1 MYESELFFCF
11 LFFANFS
18 FRRLFRDAL
27 HTCLKLMKL
36 KMTEQKNTE
45 QSNSKNSIGQQ
56 NTVSFDSLG
65 LPTNLLTA
73 VTAIGFTSATDIQA
87 QTIPPLLAGKDVLGE
102 AQTGTGKTAAFGL
115 PALAKID
122 TSIRKPQLMVLAPTR
137 ELAMQVAEAIE
148 SFGKN
153 MKGLTVATL
162 YGGQSYGP
170 QFQQLERGAQVV
182 VGTPGRL
189 MDHLRRKS
197 LKLADLKVCVL
208 DEADEMLN
216 MGFLEDIQWIL
227 DHLPETTQMCLFSA
241 TMPPAIRKIANRF
254 LKDPEHIKIAA
265 VKKAKANITQYAWK
279 VSGITKMTALERI
292 AEIVDYDAMIIFVRT
307 RNDTVDVAEKL
318 ERAGYPALALNGDM
332 NQAQRERCIDQMK
345 SGKSSILV
353 ATDVV
358 ARGLDIPRISLVI
371 NYDLPGDNEAYVHR
385 IGRTGRAGREGTSIA
400 FVRPREMYSL
410 RHYERLTS
418 GKVNMY
424 ELPNIQELGKKRIER
439 ARDEI
444 ANIVET
450 KELTNMREIVEAMAS
465 ESELSMMDLAAALLY
480 QKQLKQPLQPKED
493 PKPRRDA
500 REKDSRGDRNG
511 RDRNDRGRDS
521 RRDSRSENR
530 ADNRGERNSNRGS
543 RDDRPRKAK
552 VNRNDVDWQ
561 TYRLEVGKEHGARP
575 GDIVGAIANE
585 ISLDSSYIGAIN
597 LHDKHSFVQLPKG
610 IPTDLF
616 NQLKAVRVR
625 RQPLAI
631 SASEEQV
638 ERQAPRRH
646 SERSQRHN

>member
-1 MYESELFFCF
+1 
-11 LFFANFS
+11 
-18 FRRLFRDAL
+18 
-27 HTCLKLMKL
+27 
-36 KMTEQKNTE
+36 MTEQNNTFSKAPSNTSINTSSKTEKN
-45 QSNSKNSIGQQ
+45 NSVNDAV
-56 NTVSFDSLG
+56 NFDTLG
-65 LPTNLLTA
+65 LPENLLSAITS
-73 VTAIGFTSATDIQA
+73 IGFTSATDIQA
-87 QTIPPLLAGKDVLGE
+87 QTIPPLLANKDVLGE

-122 TSIRKPQLMVLAPTR
+122 TSIKKPQLMVLAPTR

-153 MKGLTVATL
+153 MKGLRVATL

-227 DHLPETTQMCLFSA
+227 DHLPKTTQMCLFSA

-318 ERAGYPALALNGDM
+318 ERAGYPALALNGDL

-371 NYDLPGDNEAYVHR
+371 NYDLPGDHEAYVHR
-385 IGRTGRAGREGTSIA
+385 IGRTGRAGREGMSIA
-400 FVRPREMYSL
+400 FVRPREMYSI

-418 GKVNMY
+418 GTVNMY

-439 ARDEI
+439 ARNEI
-444 ANIVET
+444 ASIVEA
-450 KELTNMREIVEAMAS
+450 KDLASMREIVEAMAS
-465 ESELSMMDLAAALLY
+465 DSEMSMVDLAAALLF
-480 QKQLKQPLQPKED
+480 QKQLKQPFQPKED
-493 PKPRRDA
+493 PKPRRDS
-500 REKDSRGDRNG
+500 RESNSRDRNS

-521 RRDSRSENR
+521 RRDT
-530 ADNRGERNSNRGS
+530 RGDKGGQRGS
-543 RDDRPRKAK
+543 REDRPRKEK
-552 VNRNDVDWQ
+552 VNRTDVDWQ

-610 IPTDLF
+610 IPADLF
-616 NQLKAVRVR
+616 KQLKGVRVR

-631 SASEEQV
+631 TASEEQMAKK
-638 ERQAPRRH
+638 EPRRRN
-646 SERSQRHN
+646 ERSQRNN

>member
-1 MYESELFFCF
+1 LRRRNLFMTDQKTETVTEPVA
-11 LFFANFS
+11 FA
-18 FRRLFRDAL
+18 
-27 HTCLKLMKL
+27 
-36 KMTEQKNTE
+36 
-45 QSNSKNSIGQQ
+45 
-56 NTVSFDSLG
+56 SLG
-65 LPTNLLTA
+65 LPENLLSA
-73 VTAIGFTSATDIQA
+73 VLSIGFNAATDIQA
-87 QTIPPLLAGKDVLGE
+87 LTIPPLLEGKDVLGE

-122 TSIRKPQLMVLAPTR
+122 TSIKKPQLMVLAPTR

-148 SFGKN
+148 SFGKD
-153 MKGLTVATL
+153 MKGLRVATL

-197 LKLADLKVCVL
+197 LKLDNLRVCVL

-227 DHLPETTQMCLFSA
+227 DHLPKTTQMCLFSA

-254 LKDPEHIKIAA
+254 LKDPEHIKVAA

-292 AEIVDYDAMIIFVRT
+292 AEVVDYDAMIIFVRT
-307 RNDTVDVAEKL
+307 RNDTVDIAEKL
-318 ERAGYPALALNGDM
+318 ERAGYPALALNGDL

-385 IGRTGRAGREGTSIA
+385 IGRTGRAGREGMSIA
-400 FVRPREMYSL
+400 FVRPREMYSI

-418 GKVNMY
+418 GTVLNY
-424 ELPNIQELGKKRIER
+424 DLPNIQDIGKIRIER
-439 ARDEI
+439 TRVEVAK
-444 ANIVET
+444 IVAD
-450 KELTNMREIVEAMAS
+450 KDISSMREIVEAMAT
-465 ESELSMMDLAAALLY
+465 ESEVSMIDLAAALLF
-480 QKQLKQPLQPKED
+480 QKQMKQPLQPKED

-500 REKDSRGDRNG
+500 RERNDRNDRNDRNSRGNDRNSRG
-511 RDRNDRGRDS
+511 NDRNSRGNDRNDRGTR
-521 RRDSRSENR
+521 E
-530 ADNRGERNSNRGS
+530 E
-543 RDDRPRKAK
+543 RPRKAK
-552 VNRNDVDWQ
+552 VNRSDVDWQ

-616 NQLKAVRVR
+616 NQLKGVRVR
-625 RQPLAI
+625 RQPLSITTSDEAVV
-631 SASEEQV
+631 SQQRTSRRTEK
-638 ERQAPRRH
+638 APR
-646 SERSQRHN
+646 HN

>member
-1 MYESELFFCF
+1 
-11 LFFANFS
+11 
-18 FRRLFRDAL
+18 
-27 HTCLKLMKL
+27 
-36 KMTEQKNTE
+36 
-45 QSNSKNSIGQQ
+45 
-56 NTVSFDSLG
+56 
-65 LPTNLLTA
+65 
-73 VTAIGFTSATDIQA
+73 
-87 QTIPPLLAGKDVLGE
+87 
-102 AQTGTGKTAAFGL
+102 
-115 PALAKID
+115 
-122 TSIRKPQLMVLAPTR
+122 
-137 ELAMQVAEAIE
+137 
-148 SFGKN
+148 
-153 MKGLTVATL
+153 
-162 YGGQSYGP
+162 
-170 QFQQLERGAQVV
+170 
-182 VGTPGRL
+182 

-197 LKLADLKVCVL
+197 LKLADLRVCVL

-227 DHLPETTQMCLFSA
+227 DHLPKTTQMCLFSA

-265 VKKAKANITQYAWK
+265 VKQAKANITQYAWK
-279 VSGITKMTALERI
+279 VGGITKMTALERI

-318 ERAGYPALALNGDM
+318 ERAGYPALALNGDL

-385 IGRTGRAGREGTSIA
+385 IGRTGRAGREGMSIA
-400 FVRPREMYSL
+400 FVRPREMYSI

-418 GKVNMY
+418 GTVNMY
-424 ELPNIQELGKKRIER
+424 ELPNIEELGKKRIER

-444 ANIVET
+444 AGIVAA
-450 KELTNMREIVEAMAS
+450 KDLTSMREIIEAMAS
-465 ESELSMMDLAAALLY
+465 ESELSMVDLAAALLF

-493 PKPRRDA
+493 PKPRRDS
-500 REKDSRGDRNG
+500 RERDSRERNG

-521 RRDSRSENR
+521 RRDSR
-530 ADNRGERNSNRGS
+530 ADSRGDRNGQRGS
-543 RDDRPRKAK
+543 RDDKPRKAK

-597 LHDKHSFVQLPKG
+597 LHEKHSFVQLPKG
-610 IPTDLF
+610 IPADLF
-616 NQLKAVRVR
+616 KQLKGVRVR

-631 SASEEQV
+631 TASDEQV
-638 ERQAPRRH
+638 ASQRPRR
-646 SERSQRHN
+646 SERPARNN

>member
-1 MYESELFFCF
+1 MTTS
-11 LFFANFS
+11 N
-18 FRRLFRDAL
+18 DAP
-27 HTCLKLMKL
+27 
-36 KMTEQKNTE
+36 
-45 QSNSKNSIGQQ
+45 
-56 NTVSFDSLG
+56 VSFDSLG
-65 LPTNLLTA
+65 LPETLLSA
-73 VTAIGFTSATDIQA
+73 LKSIGFENSTDIQA
-87 QTIPPLLAGKDVLGE
+87 KTIPPLLAGKDVLGE

-122 TSIRKPQLMVLAPTR
+122 VSLKKPQLMVLAPTR

-153 MKGLTVATL
+153 MKGLRVATL
-162 YGGQSYGP
+162 YGGQSYQP

-197 LKLADLKVCVL
+197 LKLGSLSFCVL

-227 DHLPETTQMCLFSA
+227 DHLPETTQMALFSA

-265 VKKAKANITQYAWK
+265 VKQAKANISQFAWK
-279 VSGITKMTALERI
+279 VSGIRKITALERI
-292 AEIVDYDAMIIFVRT
+292 AEIVDYDAMIVFVRT
-307 RNDTVDVAEKL
+307 RSDTVEVAEQL

-332 NQAQRERCIDQMK
+332 NQAQRERCIEQMK

-358 ARGLDIPRISLVI
+358 ARGLDIPRISLVV

-385 IGRTGRAGREGTSIA
+385 IGRTGRAGREGMSIA

-418 GKVNMY
+418 GVINTY
-424 ELPNIQELGKKRIER
+424 ELPNIEEIGKKRIER
-439 ARDEI
+439 TR
-444 ANIVET
+444 VEMAT
-450 KELTNMREIVEAMAS
+450 VVADKDLANMREIVEAMAN
-465 ESELSMMDLAAALLY
+465 ESELSMTDLAAALLF
-480 QKQLKQPLQPKED
+480 QKQLNQPLQPKED
-493 PKPRRDA
+493 PKPRRET
-500 REKDSRGDRNG
+500 RERSDSRSDRGDRGG
-511 RDRNDRGRDS
+511 RNESRGGRNESRGGRNE
-521 RRDSRSENR
+521 RGAERG
-530 ADNRGERNSNRGS
+530 GERA
-543 RDDRPRKAK
+543 PRKVK
-552 VNRNDVDWQ
+552 VNRTDVDWQ

-597 LHDKHSFVQLPKG
+597 LHDKHTYVQLPKG
-610 IPTDLF
+610 MPDKSF
-616 NQLKAVRVR
+616 EQLKRVKIR
-625 RQPLAI
+625 RQSLEI
-631 SASEEQV
+631 TVSDVKTV
-638 ERQAPRRH
+638 ESTPTSDRPRKNQ
-646 SERSQRHN
+646 ERSNRPS

>member
-1 MYESELFFCF
+1 
-11 LFFANFS
+11 
-18 FRRLFRDAL
+18 
-27 HTCLKLMKL
+27 
-36 KMTEQKNTE
+36 MTEQINT
-45 QSNSKNSIGQQ
+45 QSDDAVG
-56 NTVSFDSLG
+56 FDSLG
-65 LPTNLLTA
+65 LPENLLSA
-73 VTAIGFTSATDIQA
+73 VTSIGFSSATAIQA
-87 QTIPPLLAGKDVLGE
+87 QTIPHLLAGKDVLGE

-122 TSIRKPQLMVLAPTR
+122 TSVKKPQLMVLAPTR

-148 SFGKN
+148 AFGKN
-153 MKGLTVATL
+153 MKGLRVATL

-197 LKLADLKVCVL
+197 LKLDDLKVCVL

-227 DHLPETTQMCLFSA
+227 DHLPESTQMCLFSA

-254 LKDPEHIKIAA
+254 LKDPEHVKIAA
-265 VKKAKANITQYAWK
+265 VKKAKANISQFAWK

-332 NQAQRERCIDQMK
+332 NQAQRERCIEQMK

-385 IGRTGRAGREGTSIA
+385 IGRTGRAGREGTSIS

-418 GKVNMY
+418 GKVEMY
-424 ELPNIQELGKKRIER
+424 ELPNIQEIGKKRIER
-439 ARDEI
+439 ARVEI
-444 ANIVET
+444 ASIAAE
-450 KELTNMREIVEAMAS
+450 KDLANMREIVEAMAS
-465 ESELSMMDLAAALLY
+465 ESELSMVDLAAALLF

-500 REKDSRGDRNG
+500 RERNG
-511 RDRNDRGRDS
+511 RDRNDRGRDDRGRDG
-521 RRDSRSENR
+521 RRD
-530 ADNRGERNSNRGS
+530 ARGERSGQRGS
-543 RDDRPRKAK
+543 REERPRKAK
-552 VNRNDVDWQ
+552 VNRTDVDWQ

-610 IPTDLF
+610 IPADLF
-616 NQLKAVRVR
+616 KQLKGVRVR

-631 SASEEQV
+631 SASNEKVVSQ
-638 ERQAPRRH
+638 QQQKPRRRN
-646 SERSQRHN
+646 ERSARHN

>member
-1 MYESELFFCF
+1 MTTS
-11 LFFANFS
+11 N
-18 FRRLFRDAL
+18 DAP
-27 HTCLKLMKL
+27 
-36 KMTEQKNTE
+36 
-45 QSNSKNSIGQQ
+45 
-56 NTVSFDSLG
+56 VSFDSLG
-65 LPTNLLTA
+65 LPETLLSA
-73 VTAIGFTSATDIQA
+73 VKSIGFENSTDIQA
-87 QTIPPLLAGKDVLGE
+87 KTIPPLLAGKDVLGE

-122 TSIRKPQLMVLAPTR
+122 LSLKKPQLMVLAPTR

-153 MKGLTVATL
+153 MKGLLVATL
-162 YGGQSYGP
+162 YGGQSYQP

-197 LKLADLKVCVL
+197 LKLGNLSFCVL

-227 DHLPETTQMCLFSA
+227 DHLPETTQMALFSA

-265 VKKAKANITQYAWK
+265 VKQSKANISQFAWK
-279 VSGITKMTALERI
+279 VSGIRKITALERI
-292 AEIVDYDAMIIFVRT
+292 AEIVDYDAMIVFVRT
-307 RNDTVDVAEKL
+307 RSDTVEVAEQL

-332 NQAQRERCIDQMK
+332 NQAQRERCIEQMK

-358 ARGLDIPRISLVI
+358 ARGLDIPRISLVV

-385 IGRTGRAGREGTSIA
+385 IGRTGRAGREGMSIA

-418 GKVNMY
+418 GVINTY
-424 ELPNIQELGKKRIER
+424 ELPNIEEIGKKRIER
-439 ARDEI
+439 TRVEMAQ
-444 ANIVET
+444 IVAD
-450 KELTNMREIVEAMAS
+450 KDLANMREIVEAMAN
-465 ESELSMMDLAAALLY
+465 ESELSMTDLAAALLF
-480 QKQLKQPLQPKED
+480 QKQLNQPLQPKED
-493 PKPRRDA
+493 PKPRRET
-500 REKDSRGDRNG
+500 RERSDSRSDRGDRGGRNDSRGGRNESRG
-511 RDRNDRGRDS
+511 GKERGADRG
-521 RRDSRSENR
+521 
-530 ADNRGERNSNRGS
+530 GERA
-543 RDDRPRKAK
+543 PRKVK
-552 VNRNDVDWQ
+552 VNRTDVDWQ

-597 LHDKHSFVQLPKG
+597 LHDKHTYVQLPKG
-610 IPTDLF
+610 MPDKSF
-616 NQLKAVRVR
+616 DQLKRVKIR
-625 RQPLAI
+625 RQSLEI
-631 SASEEQV
+631 TVSDVKTV
-638 ERQAPRRH
+638 ESTPTGDRPRKTQ
-646 SERSQRHN
+646 ERSNRPS

>member
-1 MYESELFFCF
+1 
-11 LFFANFS
+11 
-18 FRRLFRDAL
+18 
-27 HTCLKLMKL
+27 
-36 KMTEQKNTE
+36 MTEQTNT
-45 QSNSKNSIGQQ
+45 NTDQ
-56 NTVSFDSLG
+56 NTTEPQNDAILFETLG
-65 LPTNLLTA
+65 LPENLLSA
-73 VTAIGFTSATDIQA
+73 VTSIGFSAATSIQA
-87 QTIPPLLAGKDVLGE
+87 RTIPLLLSGKDVLGE

-122 TSIRKPQLMVLAPTR
+122 TAVKKPQLMVLAPTR

-153 MKGLTVATL
+153 MKGLRVATL

-197 LKLADLKVCVL
+197 LKLDDLRVCVL

-227 DHLPETTQMCLFSA
+227 DHLPKTTQMCLFSA
-241 TMPPAIRKIANRF
+241 TMPAAIRKIANRF
-254 LKDPEHIKIAA
+254 LKDPEHVKIAA

-279 VSGITKMTALERI
+279 VGGITKMTALERI

-332 NQAQRERCIDQMK
+332 NQAQRERSIEQMK

-385 IGRTGRAGREGTSIA
+385 IGRTGRAGREGMSIA

-418 GKVNMY
+418 GTVNMY
-424 ELPNIQELGKKRIER
+424 ELPNIQELGKKRVER

-444 ANIVET
+444 ASIVGGKDLATMRTIIET
-450 KELTNMREIVEAMAS
+450 MAA
-465 ESELSMMDLAAALLY
+465 ESELSMLDLAAALLY
-480 QKQLKQPLQPKED
+480 QKQLKQPLEPKED
-493 PKPRRDA
+493 PKPRRDT
-500 REKDSRGDRNG
+500 RERSSNG
-511 RDRNDRGRDS
+511 RDRNERNDRGDRGRDS
-521 RRDSRSENR
+521 RRDSR
-530 ADNRGERNSNRGS
+530 ADSRGERGDRNSQRGS
-543 RDDRPRKAK
+543 RDDKPRKAK

-597 LHDKHSFVQLPKG
+597 LHEKHSFVQLPKG
-610 IPTDLF
+610 IPDDLF
-616 NQLKAVRVR
+616 KQLKGVRVR

-631 SASEEQV
+631 TTSTEQV
-638 ERQAPRRH
+638 VRQEAPRRND
-646 SERSQRHN
+646 RPQRHN

>member
-1 MYESELFFCF
+1 MTIT
-11 LFFANFS
+11 N
-18 FRRLFRDAL
+18 DAP
-27 HTCLKLMKL
+27 
-36 KMTEQKNTE
+36 
-45 QSNSKNSIGQQ
+45 
-56 NTVSFDSLG
+56 VSFDSLG
-65 LPTNLLTA
+65 LPETLLSALKTLGFDSS
-73 VTAIGFTSATDIQA
+73 TAIQA
-87 QTIPPLLAGKDVLGE
+87 KTIPPLLAGRDVLGE

-115 PALAKID
+115 PALAKLD

-137 ELAMQVAEAIE
+137 ELAMQVAAAIE

-153 MKGLTVATL
+153 MKGLRVATL
-162 YGGQSYGP
+162 YGGQSYQP

-197 LKLADLKVCVL
+197 LKLDNLSVCVL

-227 DHLPETTQMCLFSA
+227 DHLPKTTQMALFSA

-254 LKDPEHIKIAA
+254 LKEPEHIKIAA
-265 VKKAKANITQYAWK
+265 VKKAKANIKQFAWK
-279 VSGITKMTALERI
+279 VSGIRKITALERI
-292 AEIVDYDAMIIFVRT
+292 AEVVDYDAMIVFVRT
-307 RNDTVDVAEKL
+307 RSDTVEVAEQL
-318 ERAGYPALALNGDM
+318 DRAGYPALALNGDL
-332 NQAQRERCIDQMK
+332 NQAQRERCIEQMK

-385 IGRTGRAGREGTSIA
+385 IGRTGRAGREGMSIA

-418 GKVNMY
+418 GRVETY
-424 ELPNIQELGKKRIER
+424 ELPNIQEIGEKRIER
-439 ARDEI
+439 TRNEMSAIVADKDI
-444 ANIVET
+444 AS
-450 KELTNMREIVEAMAS
+450 MRGIVEAMAA
-465 ESELSMMDLAAALLY
+465 ESELSMTDLAAALLF

-493 PKPRRDA
+493 PKPRRDT
-500 REKDSRGDRNG
+500 RSDNRDSRSDS
-511 RDRNDRGRDS
+511 RNDRGRNA
-521 RRDSRSENR
+521 RGDSRS
-530 ADNRGERNSNRGS
+530 DNRGNRS
-543 RDDRPRKAK
+543 ERPRKEK
-552 VNRNDVDWQ
+552 VNRSDVDWQ

-610 IPTDLF
+610 MPDKSF
-616 NQLKAVRVR
+616 EQLKRVRVR
-625 RQPLAI
+625 RQVLDITVSDAQAAP
-631 SASEEQV
+631 ASD
-638 ERQAPRRH
+638 RKRT
-646 SERSQRHN
+646 ERSRRPN

>member
-1 MYESELFFCF
+1 
-11 LFFANFS
+11 
-18 FRRLFRDAL
+18 
-27 HTCLKLMKL
+27 
-36 KMTEQKNTE
+36 MTEQKNTD
-45 QSNSKNSIGQQ
+45 QSKTEEKNEAIG
-56 NTVSFDSLG
+56 FDTLG
-65 LPTNLLTA
+65 LPENLLSA
-73 VTAIGFTSATDIQA
+73 VTSIGFDSATAIQA
-87 QTIPPLLAGKDVLGE
+87 QTIPLLLSGKDVLGE

-122 TSIRKPQLMVLAPTR
+122 TSVRKPQLMVLAPTR
-137 ELAMQVAEAIE
+137 ELAMQVAEAIV

-153 MKGLTVATL
+153 MKGLRVATL

-170 QFQQLERGAQVV
+170 QFQQLERGAQIV

-197 LKLADLKVCVL
+197 LKLDELRVCVL

-227 DHLPETTQMCLFSA
+227 DHLPKETQMCLFSA
-241 TMPPAIRKIANRF
+241 TMPAAIRKIANRF
-254 LKDPEHIKIAA
+254 LKDAEHVKIAA

-279 VSGITKMTALERI
+279 VGGITKMTALERI

-332 NQAQRERCIDQMK
+332 NQAQRERSIDQMK

-385 IGRTGRAGREGTSIA
+385 IGRTGRAGREGMSIA
-400 FVRPREMYSL
+400 FVRPREMYTI

-418 GKVNMY
+418 GTVNMY
-424 ELPNIQELGKKRIER
+424 ELPNIQELGKKRVER

-444 ANIVET
+444 ASIVGAKDLASMRTIIET
-450 KELTNMREIVEAMAS
+450 MAE
-465 ESELSMMDLAAALLY
+465 ESELSMVDLAAALLY
-480 QKQLKQPLQPKED
+480 QKQLKQPLEPKED
-493 PKPRRDA
+493 PKPRRDT
-500 REKDSRGDRNG
+500 RERNSNGRDRNE
-511 RDRNDRGRDS
+511 RSDRNDRGRDS
-521 RRDSRSENR
+521 RRDSRADSRGDRNGQR
-530 ADNRGERNSNRGS
+530 AS
-543 RDDRPRKAK
+543 RDDKPRQAK

-610 IPTDLF
+610 IPADLF
-616 NQLKAVRVR
+616 KQLKGVRVR

-631 SASEEQV
+631 STSDEQIV
-638 ERQAPRRH
+638 RQEAAPRRR
-646 SERSQRHN
+646 SERPQRSN

>member
-1 MYESELFFCF
+1 
-11 LFFANFS
+11 
-18 FRRLFRDAL
+18 
-27 HTCLKLMKL
+27 
-36 KMTEQKNTE
+36 MTDTN
-45 QSNSKNSIGQQ
+45 NAVIG
-56 NTVSFDSLG
+56 FDSLG
-65 LPTNLLTA
+65 LPENILSA
-73 VTAIGFTSATDIQA
+73 VNALGFTSSTPIQA
-87 QTIPPLLAGKDVLGE
+87 KTIPPLLAGKDVLGE

-122 TSIRKPQLMVLAPTR
+122 VSIKKPQLMVLAPTR
-137 ELAMQVAEAIE
+137 ELAIQVAEAIE
-148 SFGKN
+148 TFGKN
-153 MKGLTVATL
+153 MKGLRVATL

-170 QFQQLERGAQVV
+170 QFQQLERGAQVI

-197 LKLADLKVCVL
+197 LKLADLSFCVL

-227 DHLPETTQMCLFSA
+227 DHVPDNTQMALFSA
-241 TMPPAIRKIANRF
+241 TMPAGIRKIANRF
-254 LKDPEHIKIAA
+254 LKDPEHIKVAA
-265 VKKAKANITQYAWK
+265 VKKDKANITQYAWK
-279 VSGITKMTALERI
+279 VSGIRKITALERI
-292 AEIVDYDAMIIFVRT
+292 AETVDFDALLIFVRT
-307 RNDTVDVAEKL
+307 RNDTVDVAEQL

-332 NQAQRERCIDQMK
+332 NQSQRERCIEQMK

-385 IGRTGRAGREGTSIA
+385 IGRTGRAGREGTAIS

-418 GKVNMY
+418 GVIKPY
-424 ELPNIQELGKKRIER
+424 ELPSIQEIGKARIER
-439 ARDEI
+439 TRVEMAKIVADKDI
-444 ANIVET
+444 A
-450 KELTNMREIVEAMAS
+450 NMREFVEAMAN
-465 ESELSMMDLAAALLY
+465 ESEMSMLDLAAALLFH
-480 QKQLKQPLQPKED
+480 KQLKQPLQPKED
-493 PKPRRDA
+493 PKPRHEARERDDRGSRGRRDA
-500 REKDSRGDRNG
+500 RGGDSR
-511 RDRNDRGRDS
+511 RDARGGDS
-521 RRDSRSENR
+521 RRDSR
-530 ADNRGERNSNRGS
+530 DNRKER
-543 RDDRPRKAK
+543 PARKPK
-552 VNRNDVDWQ
+552 TVRNDIDWQ

-610 IPTDLF
+610 IPAASF

-625 RQPLAI
+625 RQALAI
-631 SASEEQV
+631 SVSD
-638 ERQAPRRH
+638 APVV
-646 SERSQRHN
+646 SQRRRTERPRTERPQSQN

>member
-1 MYESELFFCF
+1 
-11 LFFANFS
+11 
-18 FRRLFRDAL
+18 
-27 HTCLKLMKL
+27 
-36 KMTEQKNTE
+36 MTDQKTLP
-45 QSNSKNSIGQQ
+45 
-56 NTVSFDSLG
+56 VSFDTLG
-65 LPTNLLTA
+65 LPENLLSA
-73 VTAIGFTSATDIQA
+73 VLSIGFSSATAIQA

-122 TSIRKPQLMVLAPTR
+122 TSIKKPQLMVLAPTR

-148 SFGKN
+148 SFGKD
-153 MKGLTVATL
+153 MKGLRVATL

-197 LKLADLKVCVL
+197 LKLDDLRVCVL

-227 DHLPETTQMCLFSA
+227 DHLPKTTQMCLFSA

-254 LKDPEHIKIAA
+254 LKDPEHIKVEA

-292 AEIVDYDAMIIFVRT
+292 AEVVDYDAMIIFVRT

-318 ERAGYPALALNGDM
+318 ERAGYPALPLNGDM

-358 ARGLDIPRISLVI
+358 ARGLDIPRISLVV

-385 IGRTGRAGREGTSIA
+385 IGRTGRAGREGMSIS

-418 GKVNMY
+418 GTVLNY
-424 ELPNIQELGKKRIER
+424 ELPNIQEIGKIRIER
-439 ARDEI
+439 TRVEVAS
-444 ANIVET
+444 IVADKDIT
-450 KELTNMREIVEAMAS
+450 AMREIVEGMAA
-465 ESELSMMDLAAALLY
+465 ESDVSIVDLAAALLF
-480 QKQLKQPLQPKED
+480 QKQMKQPLQPKED
-493 PKPRRDA
+493 PKPRRDT
-500 REKDSRGDRNG
+500 RERN
-511 RDRNDRGRDS
+511 DRNDRGDRNSRGNDRNNRGND
-521 RRDSRSENR
+521 RRDSRGN
-530 ADNRGERNSNRGS
+530 DNRNARGA
-543 RDDRPRKAK
+543 RDERPRKAK
-552 VNRNDVDWQ
+552 VNRSDVDWQ
-561 TYRLEVGKEHGARP
+561 TYRLEVGKDHGARP

-597 LHDKHSFVQLPKG
+597 LHEKHSFVQLPKG
-610 IPTDLF
+610 IPTTAF
-616 NQLKAVRVR
+616 NQLKGVRVR
-625 RQPLAI
+625 RQPLSI
-631 SASEEQV
+631 SVSDAAV
-638 ERQAPRRH
+638 ESQKPRRRNE
-646 SERSQRHN
+646 SSSAN

>member
-1 MYESELFFCF
+1 
-11 LFFANFS
+11 
-18 FRRLFRDAL
+18 
-27 HTCLKLMKL
+27 
-36 KMTEQKNTE
+36 MTDQNNAT
-45 QSNSKNSIGQQ
+45 IG
-56 NTVSFDSLG
+56 FDTLG
-65 LPTNLLTA
+65 LPENLLSA
-73 VTAIGFTSATDIQA
+73 LTAIGFTSATAIQS

-115 PALAKID
+115 PALAQID

-137 ELAMQVAEAIE
+137 ELAMQVSEAIE

-153 MKGLTVATL
+153 IKGLRVATL

-197 LKLADLKVCVL
+197 LKLDSLSFCVL

-227 DHLPETTQMCLFSA
+227 DHLPETTQMALFSA

-265 VKKAKANITQYAWK
+265 VKKAKANINQFAWK
-279 VSGITKMTALERI
+279 VSGINKMTALERI
-292 AEIVDYDAMIIFVRT
+292 AEVVDYDAMIIFVRT

-318 ERAGYPALALNGDM
+318 ERAGYPAMALNGDM
-332 NQAQRERCIDQMK
+332 NQAQRERCIEQMK

-385 IGRTGRAGREGTSIA
+385 IGRTGRAGREGTSIS

-418 GKVNMY
+418 GKVEMY
-424 ELPNIQELGKKRIER
+424 ELPSIQEIGKTRIER
-439 ARDEI
+439 TRNEI
-444 ANIVET
+444 ATIAQE
-450 KELTNMREIVEAMAS
+450 KDIASMREIIEKMAE
-465 ESELSMMDLAAALLY
+465 ESELSMLDLAAALLY

-493 PKPRRDA
+493 PKPRR
-500 REKDSRGDRNG
+500 ES
-511 RDRNDRGRDS
+511 RDRNERGNRDG
-521 RRDSRSENR
+521 RRDNR
-530 ADNRGERNSNRGS
+530 RDARGEGRGNRGEGRGN
-543 RDDRPRKAK
+543 DRPRKPKA
-552 VNRNDVDWQ
+552 VRNDVDWQ
-561 TYRLEVGKEHGARP
+561 TYRLEVGKDHGARP

-585 ISLDSSYIGAIN
+585 ISLDSSYIGQIN
-597 LHDKHSFVQLPKG
+597 LHEKHSFVQLPKG
-610 IPTDLF
+610 MPTDSF
-616 NQLKAVRVR
+616 KRLKGVRVR

-631 SASEEQV
+631 SASD
-638 ERQAPRRH
+638 APIQSQCPPRKD
-646 SERSQRHN
+646 RSQRHN

>member
-1 MYESELFFCF
+1 
-11 LFFANFS
+11 
-18 FRRLFRDAL
+18 
-27 HTCLKLMKL
+27 
-36 KMTEQKNTE
+36 MTEQQNTDQNKTE
-45 QSNSKNSIGQQ
+45 QNNDAIG
-56 NTVSFDSLG
+56 FDTLG
-65 LPTNLLTA
+65 LPENLLSA
-73 VTAIGFTSATDIQA
+73 VTSIGFDSATDIQA
-87 QTIPPLLAGKDVLGE
+87 RTIPLLLSGKDVLGE

-122 TSIRKPQLMVLAPTR
+122 TSVKKPQLMVLAPTR

-153 MKGLTVATL
+153 MKGLRVATL

-197 LKLADLKVCVL
+197 LKLADLRVCVL

-227 DHLPETTQMCLFSA
+227 DHLPKTTQMCLFSA
-241 TMPPAIRKIANRF
+241 TMPAAIRKIANRF
-254 LKDPEHIKIAA
+254 LKAPEHVKIAA
-265 VKKAKANITQYAWK
+265 VKQSKANITQYAWK
-279 VSGITKMTALERI
+279 VGGITKMTALERI

-332 NQAQRERCIDQMK
+332 NQAQRERSIEQMK

-385 IGRTGRAGREGTSIA
+385 IGRTGRAGREGMSIA
-400 FVRPREMYSL
+400 FVRPREMYSI

-418 GKVNMY
+418 GTVNMY
-424 ELPNIQELGKKRIER
+424 ELPNIQELGEKRIER

-444 ANIVET
+444 ASIVGA
-450 KELTNMREIVEAMAS
+450 KDLTSMRTIIESMAE
-465 ESELSMMDLAAALLY
+465 ESELSMVDLAAALLY
-480 QKQLKQPLQPKED
+480 QKQLKQPLEPKED
-493 PKPRRDA
+493 PKPRRDT
-500 REKDSRGDRNG
+500 RERTSNG
-511 RDRNDRGRDS
+511 RDRNDRSDRGRDS
-521 RRDSRSENR
+521 RRDSR
-530 ADNRGERNSNRGS
+530 ADSRGNRGESRGDRNSPRAA
-543 RDDRPRKAK
+543 RDDKPRKAK

-597 LHDKHSFVQLPKG
+597 LHEKHSFVQLPKG
-610 IPTDLF
+610 IPEDLF
-616 NQLKAVRVR
+616 KQLKGVRVR

-631 SASEEQV
+631 TTSDEQV
-638 ERQAPRRH
+638 VRQETPRRT
-646 SERSQRHN
+646 ERPQRNN

>member
-1 MYESELFFCF
+1 
-11 LFFANFS
+11 
-18 FRRLFRDAL
+18 
-27 HTCLKLMKL
+27 
-36 KMTEQKNTE
+36 MTEQTNTD
-45 QSNSKNSIGQQ
+45 QSNDVNNATNKAV
-56 NTVSFDSLG
+56 VSFDSLG

-73 VTAIGFTSATDIQA
+73 ITSIGFTSATDIQA

-122 TSIRKPQLMVLAPTR
+122 TSIKKPQLMVLAPTR

-153 MKGLTVATL
+153 MKGLRVATL

-254 LKDPEHIKIAA
+254 LKEPEHIKIAA

-279 VSGITKMTALERI
+279 VGGITKMTALERI

-332 NQAQRERCIDQMK
+332 NQAQRERCIEQMK

-444 ANIVET
+444 AAIVES
-450 KELTNMREIVEAMAS
+450 KDLNSMREIIEAMAA
-465 ESELSMMDLAAALLY
+465 ESEMSMTDLAAALLF

-500 REKDSRGDRNG
+500 RSDSRGERNG

-521 RRDSRSENR
+521 RRGSRDESRADSRG
-530 ADNRGERNSNRGS
+530 DRNGNRGS

-552 VNRNDVDWQ
+552 VDRNDVDWQ

-610 IPTDLF
+610 IPADLF
-616 NQLKAVRVR
+616 KQLKGVRVR

-638 ERQAPRRH
+638 VKQAPRRRN
-646 SERSQRHN
+646 ERSQRHN

>member
-1 MYESELFFCF
+1 MTDQKTETVTEAVA
-11 LFFANFS
+11 FA
-18 FRRLFRDAL
+18 
-27 HTCLKLMKL
+27 
-36 KMTEQKNTE
+36 
-45 QSNSKNSIGQQ
+45 
-56 NTVSFDSLG
+56 SLG
-65 LPTNLLTA
+65 LPENLLSA
-73 VTAIGFTSATDIQA
+73 VLSIGFESATDIQA
-87 QTIPPLLAGKDVLGE
+87 LTIPPLLAGKDVLGE

-148 SFGKN
+148 SFGKD
-153 MKGLTVATL
+153 MKGLRVATL

-197 LKLADLKVCVL
+197 LKLDDLRVCVL

-227 DHLPETTQMCLFSA
+227 DHIPKTAQMCLFSA

-254 LKDPEHIKIAA
+254 LKDPEHIKVAA

-292 AEIVDYDAMIIFVRT
+292 AEVVEYDAMIIFVRT
-307 RNDTVDVAEKL
+307 RNDTVDIAEKL
-318 ERAGYPALALNGDM
+318 ERAGYPALALNGDL

-385 IGRTGRAGREGTSIA
+385 IGRTGRAGREGMSIA
-400 FVRPREMYSL
+400 FVRPREMYSI

-418 GKVNMY
+418 GTVLNY
-424 ELPNIQELGKKRIER
+424 DLPNIQDIGKIRIER
-439 ARDEI
+439 TRVEVAK
-444 ANIVET
+444 IVAD
-450 KELTNMREIVEAMAS
+450 KDISSMREIVEAMAA
-465 ESELSMMDLAAALLY
+465 ESEVSMIDLAAALLF
-480 QKQLKQPLQPKED
+480 QKQMKQPLQPKED

-500 REKDSRGDRNG
+500 RERN
-511 RDRNDRGRDS
+511 DRNDRGDRNSRDRNSRGNDS
-521 RRDSRSENR
+521 RRDARG
-530 ADNRGERNSNRGS
+530 GERGDRNSRGA
-543 RDDRPRKAK
+543 RDERPRKEK

-597 LHDKHSFVQLPKG
+597 LHEKHSFVQLPKG

-616 NQLKAVRVR
+616 NQLKGVRVR

-631 SASEEQV
+631 TTSDEAVVSQK
-638 ERQAPRRH
+638 RAPRRTERAPRH
-646 SERSQRHN
+646 S

>member
-1 MYESELFFCF
+1 
-11 LFFANFS
+11 
-18 FRRLFRDAL
+18 
-27 HTCLKLMKL
+27 
-36 KMTEQKNTE
+36 MTEQKNTE
-45 QSNSKNSIGQQ
+45 SNIEKNASITIG
-56 NTVSFDSLG
+56 FDTLG
-65 LPTNLLTA
+65 LPDNLLSAITS
-73 VTAIGFTSATDIQA
+73 IGFTSATEIQA
-87 QTIPPLLAGKDVLGE
+87 QTIPPLLANKDVLGE

-122 TSIRKPQLMVLAPTR
+122 TSIKKPQLMVLAPTR

-153 MKGLTVATL
+153 MKGLQVATL

-197 LKLADLKVCVL
+197 LKLGDLKVCVL

-227 DHLPETTQMCLFSA
+227 DHLPKTTQMCLFSA

-254 LKDPEHIKIAA
+254 LKDPEHIKVAA

-279 VSGITKMTALERI
+279 VGGITKMTALERI

-385 IGRTGRAGREGTSIA
+385 IGRTGRAGREGMSIA

-418 GKVNMY
+418 GTVAMY

-439 ARDEI
+439 ARNEM
-444 ANIVET
+444 ASIVEA
-450 KELTNMREIVEAMAS
+450 KDLTSMREIVESMAS
-465 ESELSMMDLAAALLY
+465 ESEMSMLDIAAALLY
-480 QKQLKQPLQPKED
+480 QKQLKQPLEPKED

-500 REKDSRGDRNG
+500 RESNTRDTNSRDRNS

-521 RRDSRSENR
+521 RRDARGDKGGQR
-530 ADNRGERNSNRGS
+530 APRE
-543 RDDRPRKAK
+543 DRPRKEK

-610 IPTDLF
+610 IPADLF
-616 NQLKAVRVR
+616 KQLKGVRVR

-631 SASEEQV
+631 TASEEQM
-638 ERQAPRRH
+638 EKQQAPRR
-646 SERSQRHN
+646 SKERAPRHN

>member
-1 MYESELFFCF
+1 
-11 LFFANFS
+11 
-18 FRRLFRDAL
+18 
-27 HTCLKLMKL
+27 
-36 KMTEQKNTE
+36 MTD
-45 QSNSKNSIGQQ
+45 Q
-56 NTVSFDSLG
+56 NNAVTGFDSLG
-65 LPTNLLTA
+65 LPENLLSA
-73 VTAIGFTSATDIQA
+73 VLSIGFTSATDIQA

-148 SFGKN
+148 SFGKH
-153 MKGLTVATL
+153 MKGLRVATL

-197 LKLADLKVCVL
+197 LKLDDLRVCVL

-227 DHLPETTQMCLFSA
+227 DHLPKTTQMCLFSA

-292 AEIVDYDAMIIFVRT
+292 AEVVDYDAMIIFVRT
-307 RNDTVDVAEKL
+307 RNDTVDVSEKL

-332 NQAQRERCIDQMK
+332 NQAQRERCIEQMK

-385 IGRTGRAGREGTSIA
+385 IGRTGRAGREGMSIA
-400 FVRPREMYSL
+400 FVRPREMYSI

-418 GKVNMY
+418 GTVLDY
-424 ELPNIQELGKKRIER
+424 QLPNIQEIGKIRIER
-439 ARDEI
+439 TRVEI
-444 ANIVET
+444 AKIVAD
-450 KELTNMREIVEAMAS
+450 KDISAMREIVETMAA
-465 ESELSMMDLAAALLY
+465 ESDVSMIDLAAALLL
-480 QKQLKQPLQPKED
+480 QKQMKQPLQPKED

-500 REKDSRGDRNG
+500 RE
-511 RDRNDRGRDS
+511 RNDRNS
-521 RRDSRSENR
+521 RGNDRNSRGNDR
-530 ADNRGERNSNRGS
+530 NNRGNDRNSRGNE
-543 RDDRPRKAK
+543 RGGREERPRKAK
-552 VNRNDVDWQ
+552 VNRSDVDWQ

-610 IPTDLF
+610 IPTTAF
-616 NQLKAVRVR
+616 NQLKGVRVR
-625 RQPLAI
+625 RQPLSI
-631 SASEEQV
+631 SVSDAPV
-638 ERQAPRRH
+638 ESQKPRRR
-646 SERSQRHN
+646 SERPS

>member
-1 MYESELFFCF
+1 
-11 LFFANFS
+11 
-18 FRRLFRDAL
+18 
-27 HTCLKLMKL
+27 
-36 KMTEQKNTE
+36 MTEQTNTDQNKTE
-45 QSNSKNSIGQQ
+45 QDNDAIG
-56 NTVSFDSLG
+56 FDTLG
-65 LPTNLLTA
+65 LPDDLLSA
-73 VTAIGFTSATDIQA
+73 VTSIGFNAATDIQA
-87 QTIPPLLAGKDVLGE
+87 RTIPLLLSGKDVLGE

-122 TSIRKPQLMVLAPTR
+122 TSVKKPQLMVLAPTR

-153 MKGLTVATL
+153 MKGLRVATL

-197 LKLADLKVCVL
+197 LKLADLRVCVL

-227 DHLPETTQMCLFSA
+227 DHLPKTTQMCLFSA
-241 TMPPAIRKIANRF
+241 TMPAAIRKIANRF
-254 LKDPEHIKIAA
+254 LKDPEHVKIAA
-265 VKKAKANITQYAWK
+265 VKQSKANITQYAWK
-279 VSGITKMTALERI
+279 VGGITKMTALERI

-332 NQAQRERCIDQMK
+332 NQAQRERSIEQMK

-385 IGRTGRAGREGTSIA
+385 IGRTGRAGREGMSIA
-400 FVRPREMYSL
+400 FVRPREMYSI

-418 GKVNMY
+418 GTVNMY
-424 ELPNIQELGKKRIER
+424 ELPNIQELGEKRIER

-444 ANIVET
+444 ASIVGA
-450 KELTNMREIVEAMAS
+450 KDLANMRTIIEKMAA
-465 ESELSMMDLAAALLY
+465 ESELSMVDLAAALLY
-480 QKQLKQPLQPKED
+480 QKQLKQPLEPKED
-493 PKPRRDA
+493 PKPRRDT
-500 REKDSRGDRNG
+500 RERTSNG
-511 RDRNDRGRDS
+511 RDRNERNDRSDRGRDS
-521 RRDSRSENR
+521 RR
-530 ADNRGERNSNRGS
+530 GS
-543 RDDRPRKAK
+543 RDESRADSRGDRGDRNSPRAARDDKPRKAK

-597 LHDKHSFVQLPKG
+597 LHEKHSFVQLPKG
-610 IPTDLF
+610 IPEDLF
-616 NQLKAVRVR
+616 KQLKGVRVR

-631 SASEEQV
+631 TTSDEQV
-638 ERQAPRRH
+638 VRQETPRRT
-646 SERSQRHN
+646 ERPQRHN

>member
-1 MYESELFFCF
+1 LRRRNLFMTDQKTETVTEPVA
-11 LFFANFS
+11 FA
-18 FRRLFRDAL
+18 
-27 HTCLKLMKL
+27 
-36 KMTEQKNTE
+36 
-45 QSNSKNSIGQQ
+45 
-56 NTVSFDSLG
+56 SLG
-65 LPTNLLTA
+65 LPENLLSA
-73 VTAIGFTSATDIQA
+73 VLSIGFNAATDIQA
-87 QTIPPLLAGKDVLGE
+87 LTIPPLLEGKDVLGE

-148 SFGKN
+148 SFGKD
-153 MKGLTVATL
+153 MKGLRVATL

-197 LKLADLKVCVL
+197 LKLDNLRVCVL

-227 DHLPETTQMCLFSA
+227 DHLPKTTQMCLFSA

-254 LKDPEHIKIAA
+254 LKDPEHIKVAA

-292 AEIVDYDAMIIFVRT
+292 AEVVDYDAMIIFVRT
-307 RNDTVDVAEKL
+307 RNDTVDIAEKL
-318 ERAGYPALALNGDM
+318 ERAGYPALALNGDL

-385 IGRTGRAGREGTSIA
+385 IGRTGRAGREGMSIA
-400 FVRPREMYSL
+400 FVRPREMYSI

-418 GKVNMY
+418 GTVLNY
-424 ELPNIQELGKKRIER
+424 DLPNIQDIGKIRIER
-439 ARDEI
+439 TRVEVAK
-444 ANIVET
+444 IVAD
-450 KELTNMREIVEAMAS
+450 KDISSMREIVEAMAT
-465 ESELSMMDLAAALLY
+465 ESEVSMIDLAAALLF
-480 QKQLKQPLQPKED
+480 QKQMKQPLQPKED

-500 REKDSRGDRNG
+500 RERNDRNDRNDRNSRGNDRNSRG
-511 RDRNDRGRDS
+511 NDRNSRGNDRNDRGTR
-521 RRDSRSENR
+521 E
-530 ADNRGERNSNRGS
+530 E
-543 RDDRPRKAK
+543 RPRKAK
-552 VNRNDVDWQ
+552 VNRSDVDWQ

-616 NQLKAVRVR
+616 NQLKGVRVR
-625 RQPLAI
+625 RQPLSITTSDEAVV
-631 SASEEQV
+631 SQQRTSRRTEK
-638 ERQAPRRH
+638 APR
-646 SERSQRHN
+646 HN

>member
-1 MYESELFFCF
+1 
-11 LFFANFS
+11 
-18 FRRLFRDAL
+18 
-27 HTCLKLMKL
+27 
-36 KMTEQKNTE
+36 MTEQQNTDQNKTE
-45 QSNSKNSIGQQ
+45 QNNDAIG
-56 NTVSFDSLG
+56 FDTLG
-65 LPTNLLTA
+65 LPENLLSA
-73 VTAIGFTSATDIQA
+73 VTSIGFDSATDIQA
-87 QTIPPLLAGKDVLGE
+87 RTIPLLLSGKDVLGE

-122 TSIRKPQLMVLAPTR
+122 TSVKKPQLMVLAPTR

-148 SFGKN
+148 SFDKN
-153 MKGLTVATL
+153 MKGLRVATL

-197 LKLADLKVCVL
+197 LKLADLRVCVL

-227 DHLPETTQMCLFSA
+227 DHLPKTTQMCLFSA
-241 TMPPAIRKIANRF
+241 TMPAAIRKIANRF
-254 LKDPEHIKIAA
+254 LKAPEHVKIAA
-265 VKKAKANITQYAWK
+265 VKQSKANITQYAWK
-279 VSGITKMTALERI
+279 VGGITKMTALERI

-332 NQAQRERCIDQMK
+332 NQAQRERSIEQMK

-385 IGRTGRAGREGTSIA
+385 IGRTGRAGREGMSIA
-400 FVRPREMYSL
+400 FVRPREMYSI

-418 GKVNMY
+418 GTVNMY
-424 ELPNIQELGKKRIER
+424 ELPNIQELGEKRIER

-444 ANIVET
+444 ASIVGA
-450 KELTNMREIVEAMAS
+450 KDLTSMRTIIESMAE
-465 ESELSMMDLAAALLY
+465 ESELSMVDLAAALLY
-480 QKQLKQPLQPKED
+480 QKQLKQPLEPKED
-493 PKPRRDA
+493 PKPRRDT
-500 REKDSRGDRNG
+500 RERTSNG
-511 RDRNDRGRDS
+511 RDRNDRSDRGRDS
-521 RRDSRSENR
+521 RRDSR
-530 ADNRGERNSNRGS
+530 ADSRGNRGESRGDRNSPRAA
-543 RDDRPRKAK
+543 RDDKPRKAK

-597 LHDKHSFVQLPKG
+597 LHEKHSFVQLPKG
-610 IPTDLF
+610 IPEDLF
-616 NQLKAVRVR
+616 KQLKGVRVR

-631 SASEEQV
+631 TTSDEQV
-638 ERQAPRRH
+638 VRQETPRRT
-646 SERSQRHN
+646 ERPQRNN

>member
-1 MYESELFFCF
+1 MTTS
-11 LFFANFS
+11 N
-18 FRRLFRDAL
+18 DAP
-27 HTCLKLMKL
+27 
-36 KMTEQKNTE
+36 
-45 QSNSKNSIGQQ
+45 
-56 NTVSFDSLG
+56 VSFDSLG
-65 LPTNLLTA
+65 LPETLLSA
-73 VTAIGFTSATDIQA
+73 VKSLGFENSTDIQA
-87 QTIPPLLAGKDVLGE
+87 RTIPPLLAGKDVLGE

-122 TSIRKPQLMVLAPTR
+122 LSLKKPQLMVLAPTR

-153 MKGLTVATL
+153 MKGLRVATL
-162 YGGQSYGP
+162 YGGQSYQP

-197 LKLADLKVCVL
+197 LKLGNLSFCVL

-227 DHLPETTQMCLFSA
+227 DHLPETTQMALFSA

-265 VKKAKANITQYAWK
+265 VKQSKANISQFAWK
-279 VSGITKMTALERI
+279 VSGIRKITALERI
-292 AEIVDYDAMIIFVRT
+292 AEIVDYDAMIVFVRT
-307 RNDTVDVAEKL
+307 RSDTVEVAEQL

-332 NQAQRERCIDQMK
+332 NQAQRERCIEQMK

-358 ARGLDIPRISLVI
+358 ARGLDIPRISLVV

-385 IGRTGRAGREGTSIA
+385 IGRTGRAGREGMSIA

-418 GKVNMY
+418 GVIKTY
-424 ELPNIQELGKKRIER
+424 ELPNIEEIGKKRIER
-439 ARDEI
+439 TR
-444 ANIVET
+444 VEMAT
-450 KELTNMREIVEAMAS
+450 VVADKDLANMREIVEAMAN
-465 ESELSMMDLAAALLY
+465 ESELSMTDLAAALLF
-480 QKQLKQPLQPKED
+480 QKQLNQPLQPKED
-493 PKPRRDA
+493 PKPRRET
-500 REKDSRGDRNG
+500 RERSDRDS
-511 RDRNDRGRDS
+511 RNDRGGRNES
-521 RRDSRSENR
+521 RGGRNESRGGRNER
-530 ADNRGERNSNRGS
+530 GGERA
-543 RDDRPRKAK
+543 PRKVK
-552 VNRNDVDWQ
+552 VNRTDVDWQ

-597 LHDKHSFVQLPKG
+597 LHDKHTYVQLPKG
-610 IPTDLF
+610 MPDKSF
-616 NQLKAVRVR
+616 EQLKRVKIR
-625 RQPLAI
+625 RQSLEI
-631 SASEEQV
+631 TVSDVKTV
-638 ERQAPRRH
+638 ESTPTGDRPRKNQ
-646 SERSQRHN
+646 ERSNRPS

>member
-1 MYESELFFCF
+1 
-11 LFFANFS
+11 
-18 FRRLFRDAL
+18 
-27 HTCLKLMKL
+27 
-36 KMTEQKNTE
+36 MTEQQNTDQNKTE
-45 QSNSKNSIGQQ
+45 QNNAAIG
-56 NTVSFDSLG
+56 FDTLG
-65 LPTNLLTA
+65 LPENLLTA
-73 VTAIGFTSATDIQA
+73 VTSIGFDAATDIQA
-87 QTIPPLLAGKDVLGE
+87 QTIPLLLSGKDVLGE

-122 TSIRKPQLMVLAPTR
+122 TAVKKPQLMVLAPTR

-153 MKGLTVATL
+153 MKGLRVATL

-197 LKLADLKVCVL
+197 LKLGDLRVCVL

-227 DHLPETTQMCLFSA
+227 DHLPKTTQMCLFSA
-241 TMPPAIRKIANRF
+241 TMPSAIRKIANRF

-279 VSGITKMTALERI
+279 VGGITKMTALERI

-332 NQAQRERCIDQMK
+332 NQAQRERSIDQMK

-385 IGRTGRAGREGTSIA
+385 IGRTGRAGREGMSIA
-400 FVRPREMYSL
+400 FVRPREMYSI

-418 GKVNMY
+418 GTVNMY
-424 ELPNIQELGKKRIER
+424 ELPNIQELGEKRVER

-444 ANIVET
+444 ASIVGAKDLASMRTIVE
-450 KELTNMREIVEAMAS
+450 NMAE
-465 ESELSMMDLAAALLY
+465 ESELSMVDLAAALLY
-480 QKQLKQPLQPKED
+480 QKQLKQPLEPKED
-493 PKPRRDA
+493 PKPRRDT
-500 REKDSRGDRNG
+500 RERNSNG
-511 RDRNDRGRDS
+511 RDRNERNDRGRDS
-521 RRDSRSENR
+521 RRDSR
-530 ADNRGERNSNRGS
+530 ADSKGDRNGQRGS
-543 RDDRPRKAK
+543 RDDKPRQAK

-610 IPTDLF
+610 IPADLF
-616 NQLKAVRVR
+616 KQLKGVRVR

-631 SASEEQV
+631 STSDEKIVRQEAS
-638 ERQAPRRH
+638 PRRR
-646 SERSQRHN
+646 SERTQRAN